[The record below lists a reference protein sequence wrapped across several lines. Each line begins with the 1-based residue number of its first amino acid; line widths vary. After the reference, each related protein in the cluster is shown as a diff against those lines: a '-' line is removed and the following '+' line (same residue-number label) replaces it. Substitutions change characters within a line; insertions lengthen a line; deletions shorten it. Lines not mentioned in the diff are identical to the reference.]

1 MKKPSYFIIFLLIF
15 LLAGCGKE
23 AKFEKAIEFLKEN
36 NWEEANEI
44 LSKLP
49 SDYKETLLLKH
60 YANGQLFY
68 SKSKDKEQNFA
79 KNIDE
84 LNMDLST
91 NYNGEFREDINNLI
105 EEMTE
110 KQEVY
115 DKKISEKNLKEAI
128 ELVHKEDFES
138 SLEKINQL
146 THIKNTS
153 SAKNYI
159 QARIEFDKDSPDI
172 NKYLLYLSKISSNY
186 DGILEKE
193 IHSYIENHTIGWKE
207 IKEYA
212 ENVKF
217 LEENIIERPSLQMT
231 SDEVRNS
238 TWGEPMDI
246 NKTTTSSGIHE
257 QWVYYGNRYIYLD
270 NGIVTAIQE

>member
-1 MKKPSYFIIFLLIF
+1 MKKTSYFIIFLLIF

-23 AKFEKAIEFLKEN
+23 AKFEKATELLNEN
-36 NWEEANEI
+36 KWVEANEI

-49 SDYKETLLLKH
+49 SDYKDTMLLRH
-60 YANGQLFY
+60 YANGQLAY
-68 SKSKDKEQNFA
+68 SKSKDKEQNFSED
-79 KNIDE
+79 IDQ

-91 NYNGEFREDINNLI
+91 NYNGEFRDDINSLI
-105 EEMTE
+105 EKMTE

-115 DKKISEKNLKEAI
+115 DRKISEENLKEAI
-128 ELVHKEDFES
+128 ELVHKEDFEAA
-138 SLEKINQL
+138 LEKINQV

-159 QARIEFDKDSPDI
+159 QARILFDTDT
-172 NKYLLYLSKISSNY
+172 NQYLLYLAKIGSNY
-186 DGILEKE
+186 DGILGNEIQEYIKKE
-193 IHSYIENHTIGWKE
+193 TNGWKE
-207 IKEYA
+207 IREYA
-212 ENVKF
+212 ENIKF
-217 LEENIIERPSLQMT
+217 LEENIKERPSLYMT

-246 NKTTTSSGIHE
+246 NKTTTSGGIHE